1 MKRNLIIVFLVILSF
16 SNTISAQTF
25 NPKVDQSN
33 AWIFYTG
40 NHKLTE
46 KWGVHTEF
54 QWRRSEGLSDAMQNQ
69 VRLGLDYKLN
79 KSYMVSAGW
88 SYIETFEY
96 GELAKET
103 PTPKSNQYKFNE
115 QRIWEQFVIN
125 HEHVGRFHFD
135 SRFRLEQRWIAN
147 LVKDENGNYIRPTD
161 AYLAANPTAEDWK
174 FRQRARYRFR
184 VQVPL
189 SKPEMKDNTLFLV
202 AADEIFANFGEK
214 VTANIFD
221 QNRLY
226 LALGWRFNK
235 DCNIQTGY
243 LNQFIEKG
251 DGVRKENN
259 HTFQL
264 ALTYNID
271 FTKMFKKS
279 STEEKK

>member
-1 MKRNLIIVFLVILSF
+1 
-16 SNTISAQTF
+16 
-25 NPKVDQSN
+25 
-33 AWIFYTG
+33 
-40 NHKLTE
+40 
-46 KWGVHTEF
+46 
-54 QWRRSEGLSDAMQNQ
+54 
-69 VRLGLDYKLN
+69 
-79 KSYMVSAGW
+79 
-88 SYIETFEY
+88 
-96 GELAKET
+96 
-103 PTPKSNQYKFNE
+103 
-115 QRIWEQFVIN
+115 
-125 HEHVGRFHFD
+125 
-135 SRFRLEQRWIAN
+135 
-147 LVKDENGNYIRPTD
+147 
-161 AYLAANPTAEDWK
+161 
-174 FRQRARYRFR
+174 
-184 VQVPL
+184 
-189 SKPEMKDNTLFLV
+189 MKDNTLFLV